1 MSKDIETKL
10 LYEALS
16 LISEGQND
24 KAEKLIGK
32 VYSDIMKQE
41 RLIIESEE
49 MSAADMGEDFAEDIS
64 IEDTPEEEIVAIADE
79 IVADVKE
86 GDFDEDIKSLA
97 DELSVSA
104 ESYKASVESAD
115 DEEIT
120 ESVDP
125 ITGEEIEDDAESK
138 DDAKNDLLEKVYTLK
153 DKIETVDAESPV
165 LAKLD
170 DIEEKICPEET
181 CPECGEEPCVCDK
194 PAIEEA
200 EEPAGMNVADA
211 PSEEVPAEAEEEKEE
226 KEVADVEA
234 VDQLNDDLE
243 DLKFTVEDDIDAILE
258 KFNKAQAEKV
268 KAPTEEVVVKKEEE
282 KEEVNETYEQRVVL
296 PRNKMTSEEA
306 GVVKKGMA
314 LKNSQDIAKKVGMN
328 VNSKA
333 DTKGESLPE
342 KAKGKFGSDE
352 SNTYSEKVAK

>member
-211 PSEEVPAEAEEEKEE
+211 TSEEVPAEAEEEKE
-226 KEVADVEA
+226 EVADVEA

-268 KAPTEEVVVKKEEE
+268 EAPTEEIVVKKEEEE

-314 LKNSQDIAKKVGMN
+314 LKNSQDIAKKVSMN

>member
-49 MSAADMGEDFAEDIS
+49 MSVADMGEDFAEDIS

-86 GDFDEDIKSLA
+86 GDFDEDIKTLA

-115 DEEIT
+115 DEKIT

-125 ITGEEIEDDAESK
+125 ITGEEIEDDTESK

-165 LAKLD
+165 LAKLE

-181 CPECGEEPCVCDK
+181 CPECGEEPCICDK
-194 PAIEEA
+194 PAIKET
-200 EEPAGMNVADA
+200 EEPAGMNVADP
-211 PSEEVPAEAEEEKEE
+211 PSEEVPAEAEERKEE
-226 KEVADVEA
+226 EVSDVEA

-268 KAPTEEVVVKKEEE
+268 EAPAEEVVVKKEEG

-296 PRNKMTSEEA
+296 PRSKMTSEEA

-314 LKNSQDIAKKVGMN
+314 LKNSQDISKKVGMN

>member
-170 DIEEKICPEET
+170 DIEGKICPEET

-194 PAIEEA
+194 SAIEEA

-211 PSEEVPAEAEEEKEE
+211 PSEEVPTEAEEEE

-268 KAPTEEVVVKKEEE
+268 EAPTEEVVVKKEEE

-314 LKNSQDIAKKVGMN
+314 LKNSQDIAKKVSMN